1 MVLPDSRRVSR
12 VPRYSGTASRELHA
26 FRLRGFHP
34 LRQAFPNLSP
44 THEVFDSP
52 AKLQHRQTPTH
63 NPRSTTPAGYA
74 LNWFGLIPVRSPLL
88 GESRLISFPGVT
100 EMVQF
105 TPFTSVPLYIQG
117 RIHAHDGVWV
127 SPFGNPR
134 IEACLAAPRGLSQ
147 LSTSFIVSRRQG
159 IHRTPLVA

>member
-1 MVLPDSRRVSR
+1 MK
-12 VPRYSGTASRELHA
+12 

-34 LRQAFPNLSP
+34 LWLDFPIHSA
-44 THEVFDSP
+44 TRTVFDFP
-52 AKLQHRQTPTH
+52 APLQRGPRPPH
-63 NPRSTTPAGYA
+63 NPESTTPAGYT
-74 LNWFGLIPVRSPLL
+74 LTWFGLFPVRSPLL

-105 TPFTSVPLYIQG
+105 TPFTSSPLWIQG
-117 RIHAHDGVWV
+117 WIHAHDGVWV
-127 SPFGNPR
+127 SPFGHPR

-159 IHRTPLVA
+159 IHRTPLVAFHVRRQKSKQRILFGC